1 MAPLVSCQSLTKS
14 YGARPLFSDITFGI
28 EADEKL
34 GLIGPNG
41 SGKSTLLRLLAGED
55 KPDGGEVT
63 RRRYL
68 NLVYL
73 AQEDRFPPNE
83 TVDDVLDAVLQQQP
97 MEDYERDAEK
107 NRVMAATGFADG
119 SQAVGALSGGWKK
132 RLAIARALVQRPDLL
147 LLDEPTNHLD
157 LQGVLWLENLLQTAP
172 FAFVLVSHD
181 RTFLENVTN
190 RIVELNR
197 AYPEGYL
204 SIRGNYSQFLM
215 EKEELLAAQQQQQHA
230 LAGKVKRE
238 IEWLRRG
245 AQARSTKAQYRIDAA
260 NQLIGEFAEVKYRN
274 AQDKAVAIDFSASGR
289 KTRELIVAKNL
300 AKTMG
305 QRQLFAGVDV
315 TLSPGTKL
323 GLIGANGSGKTT
335 LLRLLTGNLPPDT
348 GNIRRADGLRI
359 VLFDQNRAQLDKS
372 VSLRN
377 ALAPNSD
384 YVEYQGGKTHI
395 ATWAKRFL
403 FQTQQLD
410 MPVSQLSGGEQA
422 RILIANLMLQPADVL
437 ILDEP
442 TNDLDIPSLE
452 VLEDSLEEFKG
463 ALILVTHD
471 RYMLDN
477 VSRELLALDGKGS
490 VAYYADYAQWEQMQ
504 GRHSEAA
511 SKSESAK
518 LPTGAKPSAATL
530 RRLSTAEQ
538 KELANMETAIM
549 AAEADVETRQQA
561 LNDPSIFADHVKM
574 QDALKALETA
584 QTRVTTLYA
593 RWEEL
598 EARK

>member
-55 KPDGGEVT
+55 KPDRGEIT

-73 AQEDRFPPNE
+73 AQEDRFPPDL

-107 NRVMAATGFADG
+107 NRVMTATGFADG
-119 SQAVGALSGGWKK
+119 SQVVGALSGGWKK

-157 LQGVLWLENLLQTAP
+157 LQGVLWLENLLQNAP

-181 RTFLENVTN
+181 RTFLENITN

-230 LAGKVKRE
+230 MAGKVKRE

-289 KTRELIVAKNL
+289 RTRELIVAKNI

-305 QRQLFAGVDV
+305 QRQLFSGVDV

-335 LLRLLTGNLPPDT
+335 LLRLLTDTLQPDEGT
-348 GNIRRADGLRI
+348 IRRADGLRI
-359 VLFDQNRAQLDKS
+359 VLFDQNRAQLDKT

-377 ALAPNSD
+377 ALSPNSD

-395 ATWAKRFL
+395 VSWAKRFL
-403 FQTQQLD
+403 FQSQQLD

-477 VSRELLALDGKGS
+477 VSQELLALDGRGGA
-490 VAYYADYAQWEQMQ
+490 AYFADYAQWEQMQ
-504 GRHSEAA
+504 GRQSDA
-511 SKSESAK
+511 SKTDNAK
-518 LPTGAKPSAATL
+518 TSGGAKPGAVPL

-549 AAEADVETRQQA
+549 AAETDVETRQQA
-561 LNDPSIFADHVKM
+561 LSDSTVFSDHLKM

-584 QTRVTTLYA
+584 QTRVATLYA

>member
-55 KPDGGEVT
+55 KPDAGDIT

-73 AQEDRFPPNE
+73 AQEDRFPPDM
-83 TVDDVLDAVLQQQP
+83 TVDDVLDAVLEQQP

-107 NRVMAATGFADG
+107 NRVMTATGFADG
-119 SQAVGALSGGWKK
+119 SQVVGALSGGWKK

-157 LQGVLWLENLLQTAP
+157 LQGVLWLEALLQTAP

-181 RTFLENVTN
+181 RTFLENITN

-230 LAGKVKRE
+230 MAGKVKRE

-260 NQLIGEFAEVKYRN
+260 NQLIGEYAEVKYRN

-289 KTRELIVAKNL
+289 RTRELIVAKNL
-300 AKTMG
+300 SKTMG

-335 LLRLLTGNLPPDT
+335 LLRLLTDNLQPDEGT
-348 GNIRRADGLRI
+348 IRRADGLRI
-359 VLFDQNRAQLDKS
+359 VLFDQNRAQLDKT

-377 ALAPNSD
+377 ALSPNSD

-477 VSRELLALDGKGS
+477 VSRELLALDGKGG
-490 VAYYADYAQWEQMQ
+490 VAYFADYAQWEQMQ
-504 GRHSEAA
+504 GRQSDAA
-511 SKSESAK
+511 KTDNAK
-518 LPTGAKPSAATL
+518 TSVGQRPITVPL

-538 KELANMETAIM
+538 KELANMENAIM
-549 AAEADVETRQQA
+549 AAEMDVETRQQA
-561 LNDPSIFADHVKM
+561 LSDPAVFADHLKM

-584 QTRVTTLYA
+584 QTRVATLYA

>member
-55 KPDGGEVT
+55 KPDAGEIT

-73 AQEDRFPPNE
+73 AQEDRFPPDT

-107 NRVMAATGFADG
+107 NRVMTATGFADG

-181 RTFLENVTN
+181 RTFLENITN

-230 LAGKVKRE
+230 MAGKVKRE
-238 IEWLRRG
+238 VEWLRRG

-289 KTRELIVAKNL
+289 RTRELIVAKNL
-300 AKTMG
+300 SKTMG

-335 LLRLLTGNLPPDT
+335 LLRLLTDTLQPDAGT
-348 GNIRRADGLRI
+348 IRRADGLRI
-359 VLFDQNRAQLDKS
+359 VLFDQNRAQLDKT

-377 ALAPNSD
+377 ALSPNSD

-477 VSRELLALDGKGS
+477 VSQELLALDGKGG
-490 VAYYADYAQWEQMQ
+490 VAYFADYAQWEQMQ
-504 GRHSEAA
+504 GRQSDAA
-511 SKSESAK
+511 KTDNAK
-518 LPTGAKPSAATL
+518 TPVGQKPNAVPL

-538 KELANMETAIM
+538 KELANMENAIM
-549 AAEADVETRQQA
+549 AAETDVETRQQA
-561 LNDPSIFADHVKM
+561 LSDPTVFTDHLKM

-584 QTRVTTLYA
+584 QTRVATLYA

>member
-1 MAPLVSCQSLTKS
+1 MP
-14 YGARPLFSDITFGI
+14 PP
-28 EADEKL
+28 
-34 GLIGPNG
+34 GLRTAN
-41 SGKSTLLRLLAGED
+41 
-55 KPDGGEVT
+55 
-63 RRRYL
+63 RRSR
-68 NLVYL
+68 
-73 AQEDRFPPNE
+73 
-83 TVDDVLDAVLQQQP
+83 T
-97 MEDYERDAEK
+97 
-107 NRVMAATGFADG
+107 
-119 SQAVGALSGGWKK
+119 LSGGWKK

-157 LQGVLWLENLLQTAP
+157 LQGVLWLESLLKTAP

-181 RTFLENVTN
+181 RTFLENATN

-215 EKEELLAAQQQQQHA
+215 EKEELLTAQQQQQHA

-245 AQARSTKAQYRIDAA
+245 AQARTTKAQYRIDAA
-260 NQLIGEFAEVKYRN
+260 NQLIGELAEVKYRN
-274 AQDKAVAIDFSASGR
+274 AQDKSVAIDFTASGR
-289 KTRELIVAKNL
+289 KTRELLVAKGI
-300 AKTMG
+300 AKTLG
-305 QRQLFAGVDV
+305 QRQLFSGVDI

-335 LLRLLTGNLPPDT
+335 LLRVLTGNMEPDAGT
-348 GNIRRADGLRI
+348 LRRADGLRV

-372 VSLRN
+372 LSLRN
-377 ALAPNSD
+377 ALSSNSD

-403 FQTQQLD
+403 FQPEQLD

-422 RILIANLMLQPADVL
+422 RILIANLMLQPADIL

-477 VSRELLALDGKGS
+477 VSRELLALDGRGS
-490 VAYYADYAQWEQMQ
+490 AAYFADYAQWEQMQ
-504 GRHSEAA
+504 ARPTE
-511 SKSESAK
+511 
-518 LPTGAKPSAATL
+518 TGAKNAGAKASPGAKPNEPPL
-530 RRLSTAEQ
+530 RRLNTAEQ
-538 KELANMETAIM
+538 KELTNMEATIM
-549 AAEADVETRQQA
+549 AAEADVEARQQA
-561 LNDPSIFADHVKM
+561 LSDPAVFSDHLKM
-574 QDALKALETA
+574 QDALKALEAA
-584 QTRVTTLYA
+584 QSRVTALYA

>member
-41 SGKSTLLRLLAGED
+41 SGKSTLMRLLAGED
-55 KPDGGEVT
+55 KPDAGEVT
-63 RRRYL
+63 RRRL
-68 NLVYL
+68 LRLVYL
-73 AQEDRFPPNE
+73 AQEDRFPPDA
-83 TVDDVLDAVLQQQP
+83 TVDSVLNAVLLEQP
-97 MEDYERDAEK
+97 LEEYERDAEK
-107 NRVMAATGFADG
+107 NRVFAATGFVDG
-119 SQAVGALSGGWKK
+119 GQAVATLSGGWKK
-132 RLAIARALVQRPDLL
+132 RLALARALVQRPDLL

-157 LQGVLWLENLLQTAP
+157 LQGVLWLENLLKTAP

-181 RTFLENVTN
+181 RTFLENITN

-274 AQDKAVAIDFSASGR
+274 AQDKSVAIDFSASGR
-289 KTRELIVAKNL
+289 RTRELIVAKGIS
-300 AKTMG
+300 KTLG
-305 QRQLFAGVDV
+305 HKPLFSGVDV

-335 LLRLLTGNLPPDT
+335 LLRLLTDAMPSDT
-348 GNIRRADGLRI
+348 GAIRRADGLRI
-359 VLFDQNRAQLDKS
+359 VLFDQNRAQLDKT

-377 ALAPNSD
+377 ALSPNSD

-395 ATWAKRFL
+395 ASWAKRFL
-403 FQTQQLD
+403 FQSEQLD

-463 ALILVTHD
+463 ALVLVTHD

-477 VSRELLALDGKGS
+477 VSHELLALDGKGGAS
-490 VAYYADYAQWEQMQ
+490 YYADYAQWEQMQ
-504 GRHSEAA
+504 GRQSEGAGKADA
-511 SKSESAK
+511 SKTPAGPKSSVA
-518 LPTGAKPSAATL
+518 PT
-530 RRLSTAEQ
+530 RRLSTVES
-538 KELANMETAIM
+538 KELANMENAIM

-561 LNDPSIFADHVKM
+561 LSDPTVFADHVKM

-584 QTRVTTLYA
+584 QTRVTTLYS